1 MVLQCLYAIVVLGR
15 QGSRNLEI
23 LTNMNVLLDVKSWY
37 SLLEGLDPP
46 ERLVEKAVESGYQA
60 VALTD
65 VNSIMGLPAFVE
77 SASRL
82 GIRSITGATLAHP
95 RLPQCPRVIAL
106 AGAMEGYAELC
117 ALITQIKRLEESK
130 TIDEGDFLS
139 LLLQNSKDLRFLV
152 EEPKWLAAFQ
162 KSHGNR
168 TFGLVVRSQ
177 TEGVS
182 GRAKYLESILL
193 EQAMALG
200 LKSVVSSRVT
210 MADPKRAVV
219 EPLLR
224 AIRTRGIVDLTSDGL
239 AGLGVNAMK
248 NALCTPQALQHR
260 FRDLPR
266 LCQNTI
272 DLFGDLESNVLP
284 SKILFPTPREKWKVS
299 GSVRLRHLCKRGM
312 GRRGYA
318 TDAEANKRLALEL
331 GLIER
336 LGFTGYFLVVRSIAK
351 KARRMGMSMAL
362 RGSAGN
368 SLVCFLLEIT
378 EVDPL
383 RFELPLERFLHEGRT
398 DLPDIDLDFDWKTR
412 DSIIDWAIR
421 HFGEERTCRISS
433 HLFFQPRSA
442 LRESCRAFG
451 LSNDQ
456 IGHFFQ
462 SISQS
467 AEELL
472 ENPIG
477 AKKRG
482 VPFAFPLEGDRWWRI
497 LEGAVAL
504 LGMPHH
510 LSIHPGGIV
519 MVSDRIDHHVPIQ
532 RSSKGVDVTQFD
544 KYSVESTGLV
554 KIDLLGNRALATVD
568 EVARRM
574 TNLGRVPPQMLET
587 DPSVLKLLRAG
598 ESLGVGQLESPGM
611 KHLLIQMAPK
621 GIDDVILALAL
632 IRPGAAGIG
641 MKAKFCAR
649 RRGLE
654 EPAKQHPVVANLL
667 KSTEGMMI
675 FEDDGLRLL
684 QGLCGFSAPEA
695 DRFRKKVAKNHDPKV
710 AAILREEFVNR
721 GVKSG
726 VSLLELHEIWP
737 QLEKFN
743 QYSFCKSHAVSYGL
757 IAWRSAWCKANEPV
771 LFWTA
776 ALNNNAGMYP
786 RRVYVGEIVR
796 SGITMLGPCVNRSV
810 KTFEPEGKGIRTG
823 FGSIAGLAMERIEE
837 ILNERNDNGLFTS
850 AESLQRRTGM
860 TPDTMDRLRKA
871 GALDGFGQSRPTLA
885 LQGELKRLA
894 HWQTKGAE
902 LFEQL
907 PDLEWVMGPLDSV
920 EKSRQEYPLLGMTIS
935 QPLHQLMEPVIQSG
949 LQKAGIDP
957 TERRYSSEI
966 RNLSGGHVIVA
977 GMVAAARATT
987 TKSGKPMQFLTLEDC
1002 QGFVDLTVFPGDC
1015 PLLQHITE
1023 GPYLG
1028 IGIVEEEMGVFTV
1041 RAKRVV
1047 ALHGKG
1053 NVITIQ
1059 DESRMFGLVEE
1070 EL

>member
-1 MVLQCLYAIVVLGR
+1 
-15 QGSRNLEI
+15 
-23 LTNMNVLLDVKSWY
+23 MNVLLDVKSWY

-46 ERLVEKAVESGYQA
+46 ERLVEKAVEWGYQA

-65 VNSIMGLPAFVE
+65 VNSLMGLPAFVE

-82 GIRSITGATLAHP
+82 GIRSLTGATLAHP
-95 RLPQCPRVIAL
+95 GLPQCPRVIAL
-106 AGAMEGYAELC
+106 AGSMVGYAELC
-117 ALITQIKRLEESK
+117 ALITQIKRLEETASL
-130 TIDEGDFLS
+130 DEGEFLS
-139 LLLQNSKDLRFLV
+139 LLLKNSKDLHFLV

-162 KSHGNR
+162 KSHGHR
-168 TFGLVVRSQ
+168 TYALVVRSK
-177 TEGVS
+177 TEGMT

-193 EQAMALG
+193 EEARALG
-200 LKSVVSSRVT
+200 LKSVLSARVI
-210 MADPKRAVV
+210 MADPKRAVALPV
-219 EPLLR
+219 LR
-224 AIRTRGIVDLTSDGL
+224 AIRTLGMVDVSSDGL
-239 AGLGVNAMK
+239 GEVGVNETQ
-248 NALCTPQALQHR
+248 NALCTPQALRHR
-260 FRDLPR
+260 FRDLPQ
-266 LCQNTI
+266 LCQNTV
-272 DLFGDLESNVLP
+272 DLIGDLESNVLP
-284 SKILFPTPREKWKVS
+284 SKILFPTPREKWGVS
-299 GSVRLRHLCKRGM
+299 GSVRLRHLCQRGM
-312 GRRGYA
+312 KKREYA
-318 TDAEANKRLALEL
+318 GDFEANKRLELEL

-336 LGFTGYFLVVRSIAK
+336 LGFVGYFLVVRSIAK

-456 IGHFFQ
+456 IGQLFR
-462 SISQS
+462 SIPQS
-467 AEELL
+467 AHELL
-472 ENPIG
+472 GDPLG

-497 LEGAVAL
+497 LDGAVAL

-519 MVSDRIDHHVPIQ
+519 MVPDRMDHHVPIQ

-574 TNLGRVPPQMLET
+574 AKLGLAPPKMLEA
-587 DPSVLKLLRAG
+587 DLGVLKLLQAG
-598 ESLGVGQLESPGM
+598 ESLGLGQLESPGM
-611 KHLLIQMAPK
+611 KHLLIQIAPK

-654 EPAKQHPVVANLL
+654 KPPNQHPTVARLL
-667 KSTEGMMI
+667 KSTEGMLI

-684 QGLCGFSAPEA
+684 QGLCGFTAPEA
-695 DRFRKKVAKNHDPKV
+695 DHFRKKVAKNHDPMV
-710 AAILREEFVNR
+710 AALLRDEFVTR
-721 GVKSG
+721 AEKSG
-726 VSLLELHEIWP
+726 VSQKELREIWP

-757 IAWRSAWCKANEPV
+757 IAWRAAWCKVNQPV

-786 RRVYVGEIVR
+786 RRVYIGEIVR

-810 KTFEPEGKGIRTG
+810 DTFEPEGNGIRTG
-823 FGSIAGLAMERIEE
+823 LGSVAGLATERMQE
-837 ILNERNDNGLFTS
+837 ILTERQAHGLFSS

-860 TPDTMDRLRKA
+860 PPDAMDRLRKA

-894 HWQTKGAE
+894 HWQTKGTE
-902 LFEQL
+902 LFETL

-935 QPLHQLMEPVIQSG
+935 QPLHQLMEPVIKKG
-949 LQKAGIDP
+949 LQKAGMDP
-957 TERRYSSEI
+957 STRRFSREI
-966 RNLSGGHVIVA
+966 CNLKGVLVVVA

-987 TKSGKPMQFLTLEDC
+987 TQSGKTMQFLTLEDC
-1002 QGFVDLTVFPGDC
+1002 QGLVDLILFPGDC
-1015 PLLQHITE
+1015 DLLQHITE
-1023 GPYLG
+1023 GPYWG
-1028 IGIVEEEMGVFTV
+1028 IGTVEEEMGVFTV
-1041 RAKRVV
+1041 RAQKVV

-1053 NVITIQ
+1053 NVITLHE
-1059 DESRMFGLVEE
+1059 ESQMPGLIEE
-1070 EL
+1070 DL